1 MAKLSDLVKTID
13 ETAKA
18 GDRQKA
24 INMIDSLLKR
34 IPSDNA
40 EALQKR
46 RDKFMT
52 ELELDQRIQALEKQY
67 GV

>member
-24 INMIDSLLKR
+24 ISMIDSLLKR
-34 IPSDNA
+34 IPSDKA
-40 EALQKR
+40 EALHKR
-46 RDKFMT
+46 RSKFMT